1 MKAKLSWALLALC
14 LWSTCQAAPKKNNNK
29 KISDDNS
36 DLIPIP
42 DHLLETYL
50 PSGKFQKTDGN
61 QSVSQMF
68 RMSQKTHWAHNLI
81 SFNQVKTF

>member
-1 MKAKLSWALLALC
+1 MKAKLSRALLALC

-50 PSGKFQKTDGN
+50 PSGKFQNTVLQDGQLAALLRLKRRGN
-61 QSVSQMF
+61 TVE
-68 RMSQKTHWAHNLI
+68 N
-81 SFNQVKTF
+81 FNGFKQF

>member
-29 KISDDNS
+29 KISDENS

-42 DHLLETYL
+42 DHLLENYL
-50 PSGKFQKTDGN
+50 PSGKFPKDGWEGFSN
-61 QSVSQMF
+61 WEKSIQNF
-68 RMSQKTHWAHNLI
+68 
-81 SFNQVKTF
+81 

>member
-50 PSGKFQKTDGN
+50 PSGKFQKTDGK
-61 QSVSQMF
+61 VSNWEK
-68 RMSQKTHWAHNLI
+68 STNLLVLPFFSMLTSKSKQI
-81 SFNQVKTF
+81 